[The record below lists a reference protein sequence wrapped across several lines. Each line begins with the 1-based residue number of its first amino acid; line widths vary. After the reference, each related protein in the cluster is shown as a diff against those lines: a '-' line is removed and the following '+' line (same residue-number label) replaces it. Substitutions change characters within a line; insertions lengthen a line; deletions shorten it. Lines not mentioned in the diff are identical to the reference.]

1 MLLQK
6 ELICS
11 LIFIPCRQSLTDCR
25 HIRTIQLESPCPVGG
40 IKKNN
45 KRILQLAKPGPGIL
59 IPKIDNREIECQ
71 HKHKPRHKAQYP
83 SHIKFPDA
91 DRALSLIFLQK
102 EQRNEKAA
110 QHKKNINPDKCPR
123 KSLNPCMKQKNKDNG
138 NTAYC
143 IERRI
148 LL

>member
-1 MLLQK
+1 MAKHVDRVDIKSPYPVCNIQK
-6 ELICS
+6 SEQSVPGLPLPDCLI
-11 LIFIPCRQSLTDCR
+11 
-25 HIRTIQLESPCPVGG
+25 
-40 IKKNN
+40 IKT
-45 KRILQLAKPGPGIL
+45 
-59 IPKIDNREIECQ
+59 KIDKSQKHNQ
-71 HKHKPRHKAQYP
+71 HHHKPRHKAQYP

-110 QHKKNINPDKCPR
+110 QHKKNINPDKCAR
-123 KSLNPCMKQKNKDNG
+123 KPLNPCMKQKNKDNG